1 MAFTPRRLMQGASG
15 ASIAQYQIAR
25 SLRFNAADSAY
36 LTRNFT
42 GSGNQQK
49 WTWSAWIKRSDLT
62 ETFLFGRS
70 SGTNDGGYLNIQLAG
85 SAYSQINFSNYSGS
99 INVTTTQVLRDVSAW
114 YHIVFALDTTQATA
128 ADRIK
133 IYVNGVQV
141 TAFSSA
147 TYPSLNDSLILNGQ
161 DEHVI
166 GDRRVSVSYAFN
178 GYMTEVNFVNA
189 QQLTPSSF
197 GETNAQTGVWQPKA
211 YSGSY
216 GTNGFY
222 LNFSDN
228 SNTTA
233 ATLGKDYSGNGNNW
247 TPNNFSVT
255 AGAGNDSVVDSP
267 TSYGTD
273 TGVGG
278 EVRGNYATLNRLHGV
293 ATSGSFYLTNG
304 SLDLNV
310 LDNSGYRNFAATI
323 SPEGFKG
330 YCEVRMATD
339 PNFQIG
345 FAFES
350 ILPSNTQY
358 QTNPPNAFY
367 MSGDGNFRSGQ
378 TVVRSAYTPSFASG
392 DILQIAFDFTGG
404 ARNIW
409 FGRNGT
415 WGTSAAGVGVPATGT
430 NPIFTVSDLSQA
442 CRLYFGINTGAGTV
456 TINTNFGQRPFA
468 YTAPS
473 GFKALC
479 TQNLPTPTIGA
490 TTATTADKYFG
501 INLWTGNGTS
511 QTLTNS
517 GGFQPDWVWL
527 KSRSSG
533 TNFHNLYDVL
543 RGATKYLF
551 SNTTAAEG
559 TNAQALTAFTST
571 GFSVGNDNDVNQ
583 SSGTYVGWQWKAGGT
598 GVNNTSGSITSSVSA
613 SPTSGFSVVT
623 YSGNSTNGATIGHG
637 LGVAPVFVIV
647 KSRNDTF
654 DWIVWSRSFATN
666 STTAFLNTTD
676 AAGAYSVWNS
686 TLPSSTV
693 ITLPSSSYV
702 NGTSKTYVAY
712 CFAPVA
718 GYSAFGSYTGNGSAD
733 GPFVFTGMRPAFLM
747 VKNSSNPY
755 TDWYIMDATRNTYNA
770 AGLVLRPNT
779 STAEQ
784 DYTPNVDF
792 LSNGFKIRDGGAP
805 WNGSA
810 ETIIYMAFAQT
821 PFKYAIGR

>member
-1 MAFTPRRLMQGASG
+1 MQGASG